1 MLHLELE
8 LKNPKKSDG
17 VLRKRYAVKYA
28 WIDEQRED
36 YELDE
41 MCSVLEVS
49 VSGYRS

>member
-1 MLHLELE
+1 M
-8 LKNPKKSDG
+8 
-17 VLRKRYAVKYA
+17 KYA